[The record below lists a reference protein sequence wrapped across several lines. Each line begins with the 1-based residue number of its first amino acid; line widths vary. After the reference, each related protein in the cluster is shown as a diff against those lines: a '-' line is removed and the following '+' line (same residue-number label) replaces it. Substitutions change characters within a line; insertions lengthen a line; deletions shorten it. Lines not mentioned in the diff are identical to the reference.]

1 MKLAFAPVVMKCVVV
16 CALSLALASCATS
29 EKLPPAPRGYVL
41 VHDYV
46 DSTKTATGDQYQ
58 RIEMGW
64 SYDEKS
70 AVRTIYS
77 LDGKL
82 LSRETM
88 PAVTLRATDAE
99 MEFAY
104 ALVRAEPSLQKQVRR
119 KDAMF
124 QGGFSLR
131 EPGTPCGEGSR
142 CVHVMISDGIV
153 GHALFAHA
161 IVDLASGKIVEK
173 HYEKNSFDFPQAN
186 QQ

>member
-1 MKLAFAPVVMKCVVV
+1 MKPFVLAFAAAALVSA
-16 CALSLALASCATS
+16 CASTS
-29 EKLPPAPRGYVL
+29 TSKLPAAPSGYVK

-58 RIEMGW
+58 RVEMGW

-70 AVRTIYS
+70 AIRTISS
-77 LDGKL
+77 LDGKQI
-82 LSRETM
+82 SREKL

-104 ALVRAEPSLQKQVRR
+104 ALVRAEPSLREQTRR
-119 KDAMF
+119 KDAIF

-131 EPGTPCGEGSR
+131 EPNTVCGEGSR

-161 IVDLASGKIVEK
+161 IVDLAAGKIVEK
-173 HYEKNSFDFPQAN
+173 HYENNTFDFPEASKQ
-186 QQ
+186 